1 MKYPSYSDQKNNSSS
16 SDPHGG
22 ILSDIFSG
30 ILSGFWHSV
39 WRYGVRVQACPTAS
53 GAGDMVSGAH
63 STVQEED
70 GSDGSEWKKQR
81 GRKQGREGGRK
92 EGIKESRRS
101 CTFAK
106 ICRDPHLAGGEK
118 LISKPSIQSPSDSN
132 QVVQV
137 GLLRVLR
144 FRWIIQDLVRSL

>member
-1 MKYPSYSDQKNNSSS
+1 MAFYLIFFLAFYLASD
-16 SDPHGG
+16 
-22 ILSDIFSG
+22 
-30 ILSGFWHSV
+30 ILSG
-39 WRYGVRVQACPTAS
+39 
-53 GAGDMVSGAH
+53 DMVF
-63 STVQEED
+63 
-70 GSDGSEWKKQR
+70 GSRPALQHPELAIWCPALTPQCRKKTGVMAASER
-81 GRKQGREGGRK
+81 SRE
-92 EGIKESRRS
+92 EGIKESRTS

-144 FRWIIQDLVRSL
+144 FRWIIQDLVKSL

>member
-1 MKYPSYSDQKNNSSS
+1 VIPTVAFYLIFFLAFYLASD
-16 SDPHGG
+16 
-22 ILSDIFSG
+22 
-30 ILSGFWHSV
+30 ILSG
-39 WRYGVRVQACPTAS
+39 
-53 GAGDMVSGAH
+53 DMVFGSRPALQHPELVIWCPALTPQCRKKTGVMAA
-63 STVQEED
+63 SERSREE
-70 GSDGSEWKKQR
+70 GSKE
-81 GRKQGREGGRK
+81 GREGGRK